1 MRVKDK
7 EGNVL
12 KEGIKAD
19 IEIFV
24 EDKSENK
31 KPAEQYFQHQ
41 TAMFWPNLR
50 QMLVDETKLK
60 RMVF

>member
-1 MRVKDK
+1 LRVKDK

-31 KPAEQYFQHQ
+31 KP
-41 TAMFWPNLR
+41 
-50 QMLVDETKLK
+50 V
-60 RMVF
+60 